1 MSTTNPAIHQER
13 RRLLIDATISAIAEF
28 GLSKLTLAKI
38 SSIAGLTAGT
48 VNFYFDSK
56 ETLLLET
63 LNFVSEEFDRGI
75 AQALAQAGP
84 DPAKRLAAIIDA
96 SLDPEITEHRK
107 MAVWHAFDSESR
119 GREDYQRIRG
129 TLDRQNFKLILNLC
143 EQIINQANK
152 QAEINARAI
161 ANAISGITDE
171 VWKEILFAG
180 EEYDRDDARQVCQSF
195 LASIFPWCY
204 QMPAQNRDHSESQRD
219 PTVITQANL
228 DDLEQVA
235 VLFDLYRQF
244 YEEEADLDLAR
255 QYIEQRMQTQS
266 SVIFIAWDKAGA
278 DKKAIGFTQ
287 LYATYCS
294 VEASTIWVLYDLFVD
309 SSQRNQGV
317 GRALMNRAKAMA
329 LESGASRIDLE
340 TAVDNISAQGLYE
353 TLGYKRD
360 SDFYKYSLALET

>member
-1 MSTTNPAIHQER
+1 
-13 RRLLIDATISAIAEF
+13 
-28 GLSKLTLAKI
+28 
-38 SSIAGLTAGT
+38 AGLTAGT

-63 LNFVSEEFDRGI
+63 LNSVSEEFDRGI

-129 TLDRQNFKLILNLC
+129 ALDKQNFKLILNLC

-204 QMPAQNRDHSESQRD
+204 QMPAQNRDDTEPQRD
-219 PTVITQANL
+219 PTMITQANL

-244 YEEEADLDLAR
+244 YEEEADLNLAR

-266 SVIFIAWDKAGA
+266 SVIFIAWDKEGA

-360 SDFYKYSLALET
+360 SDFYKYSLALGT

>member
-1 MSTTNPAIHQER
+1 MSMTNPAIHQER

-129 TLDRQNFKLILNLC
+129 ALDKQNFKLILNLC

-204 QMPAQNRDHSESQRD
+204 QMPAQNRDDTEPQRD
-219 PTVITQANL
+219 PTMITQANL

-244 YEEEADLDLAR
+244 YEEEADLNLAR

-360 SDFYKYSLALET
+360 SDFYKYSLALGT

>member
-204 QMPAQNRDHSESQRD
+204 QMPAQNRDDTEPQRD
-219 PTVITQANL
+219 PTMITQANL

>member
-63 LNFVSEEFDRGI
+63 LNFVSEEFDRGV

-129 TLDRQNFKLILNLC
+129 NLDKQNFKLILNLC
-143 EQIINQANK
+143 EQIINQVDK

-180 EEYDRDDARQVCQSF
+180 ENYDRDDARQVCQSF

-204 QMPAQNRDHSESQRD
+204 QMPAQTTASTESNSC
-219 PTVITQANL
+219 PVPITQASL
-228 DDLEQVA
+228 DDLDQVA
-235 VLFDLYRQF
+235 KLFDLYRQF
-244 YEEEADLDLAR
+244 YEEEADLSLAR
-255 QYIEQRMQTQS
+255 QYIEQRIATHS
-266 SVIFIAWDKAGA
+266 SVIFIAWDGDGA
-278 DKKAIGFTQ
+278 DKNAIGFTQ
-287 LYATYCS
+287 LYSTFCS

-309 SSQRNQGV
+309 SNQRNNGV
-317 GRALMNRAKAMA
+317 GKALMNRAKTMA

-340 TAVDNISAQGLYE
+340 TAIDNISAQGLYE
-353 TLGYKRD
+353 ALGYQRD
-360 SDFYKYSLALET
+360 TEFYKYSLAL

>member
-1 MSTTNPAIHQER
+1 MSTTNPAINQER
-13 RRLLIDATISAIAEF
+13 RRLLIDATITAIAEF

-63 LNFVSEEFDRGI
+63 LNFVSEEFDRGV
-75 AQALAQAGP
+75 AQALKQAGP

-129 TLDRQNFKLILNLC
+129 NLDKQNFKLILNLC

-180 EEYDRDDARQVCQSF
+180 ESYDRDDARQVCLSF

-204 QMPAQNRDHSESQRD
+204 QMPDQNSAGTASDSS
-219 PTVITQANL
+219 PVYITQANL
-228 DDLEQVA
+228 DNLDQVA
-235 VLFDLYRQF
+235 RLFDLYRQF
-244 YEEEADLDLAR
+244 YEEDADLSLAR
-255 QYIEQRMQTQS
+255 QYIEQRLQTHS
-266 SVIFIAWDKAGA
+266 SVIFIAWNSDNT

-287 LYATYCS
+287 LYSTFCS

-309 SSQRNQGV
+309 SGQRNNGV
-317 GRALMNRAKAMA
+317 GKALMNRAKAMA
-329 LESGASRIDLE
+329 VESGASRIDLE
-340 TAVDNISAQGLYE
+340 TAIDNISAQGLYE
-353 TLGYKRD
+353 ALGYERD
-360 SDFYKYSLALET
+360 TEFYKYSLAL

>member
-1 MSTTNPAIHQER
+1 MAITNPDHHHER
-13 RRLLIDATISAIAEF
+13 RNLLIDATITAIAEF

-48 VNFYFDSK
+48 VNFHFDSK
-56 ETLLLET
+56 ESLLLET

-75 AQALAQAGP
+75 ANALKNAGP

-129 TLDRQNFKLILNLC
+129 ALDKQNFKLILSLC
-143 EQIINQANK
+143 EQIINNVNK
-152 QAEINARAI
+152 QTEISARAI

-180 EEYDRDDARQVCQSF
+180 ESYDRDDARKVCLSF

-204 QMPAQNRDHSESQRD
+204 SMPAEQDAANRTNKFIEVTRATSEDVS
-219 PTVITQANL
+219 TVAR
-228 DDLEQVA
+228 
-235 VLFDLYRQF
+235 LFDQYRQF
-244 YEEEADLDLAR
+244 YQQDPDQQLATD
-255 QYIEQRMQTQS
+255 YIAERISTES
-266 SVIFIAWDKAGA
+266 SVIFLAWSDNKPV
-278 DKKAIGFTQ
+278 GFTQ

-294 VEASTIWVLYDLFVD
+294 VDATPIWVLYDLFVD
-309 SSQRNQGV
+309 DSARRLGA
-317 GRALMNRAKAMA
+317 GKALMDRALEHAKQ
-329 LESGASRIDLE
+329 SGASRIDLE
-340 TAVDNISAQGLYE
+340 TEINNVGAQRLYE
-353 TLGYKRD
+353 SLGYVRET
-360 SDFYKYSLALET
+360 DFYKYCLEL